1 MNAAIRELTALVD
14 LQRRR
19 LEAVHTT
26 LERALTDE
34 ITRLGKTP
42 VSALIIAGLLENYYT
57 CLETIFLRISQHFE
71 NRLGSD
77 RWHTDLLQKMTL
89 EIKGVRVA
97 AVSEAAFPPLLQL
110 LQFRHFKRNYF
121 ELEYDWDRLDFLVG
135 KLRQA
140 QPLVTRDL
148 QRFGRFM
155 SALDQ
160 S

>member
-1 MNAAIRELTALVD
+1 MNAAIRELRAVVD

-19 LEAVHTT
+19 LEAVQGTI
-26 LERALTDE
+26 ERALTDE

-57 CLETIFLRISQHFE
+57 CLETIFVRISQHFE

-77 RWHTDLLQKMTL
+77 RWHTDLLQNTTL

-110 LQFRHFKRNYF
+110 LQFRQFKRNYF

-140 QPLVTRDL
+140 HPLVTRDL

>member
-1 MNAAIRELTALVD
+1 MNAAIRELTAVVD

-26 LERALTDE
+26 LEGALTDE

-140 QPLVTRDL
+140 HPLVTRDL

>member
-1 MNAAIRELTALVD
+1 MNAAIRELRALVD

-19 LEAVHTT
+19 LEAVHAT

-57 CLETIFLRISQHFE
+57 CLETIFVRISQHFE

-77 RWHTDLLQKMTL
+77 RWHRDLLEKMTL
-89 EIKGVRVA
+89 EIEGVRVA

-110 LQFRHFKRNYF
+110 LQFRHFKHYYF

>member
-1 MNAAIRELTALVD
+1 MNAAIRELTALVE
-14 LQRRR
+14 LHRRR

-57 CLETIFLRISQHFE
+57 CLETIFVRISQHFE
-71 NRLGSD
+71 NRFGSD
-77 RWHTDLLQKMTL
+77 RWHRDLLEKMTL
-89 EIKGVRVA
+89 EIEGVRVA

-110 LQFRHFKRNYF
+110 LQFRHFKHYYF

>member
-1 MNAAIRELTALVD
+1 MNAAIRELTALVE
-14 LQRRR
+14 LHRRR

-57 CLETIFLRISQHFE
+57 CLETIFVRISQHFE

-121 ELEYDWDRLDFLVG
+121 ELEPDWDRLDFLVG

>member
-1 MNAAIRELTALVD
+1 MNAAIRELTALVE
-14 LQRRR
+14 LHRRR
-19 LEAVHTT
+19 LEAVHGT

-57 CLETIFLRISQHFE
+57 CLETIFVRISQHFE

-110 LQFRHFKRNYF
+110 LQFRHFKHYYF

>member
-14 LQRRR
+14 LHRRR

>member
-1 MNAAIRELTALVD
+1 MNAAIRELTALVE
-14 LQRRR
+14 LHRRR

-71 NRLGSD
+71 NPLGSD

-110 LQFRHFKRNYF
+110 LQFRHFKHYYF

>member
-1 MNAAIRELTALVD
+1 MNAAIRELRAVVD

-19 LEAVHTT
+19 LEAVQGTI
-26 LERALTDE
+26 ERALTDE

-77 RWHTDLLQKMTL
+77 RWQRDLLQKMTL

-140 QPLVTRDL
+140 HPLVTRDL

>member
-14 LQRRR
+14 LHRRR
-19 LEAVHTT
+19 LEAVRETI
-26 LERALTDE
+26 ERALTDE
-34 ITRLGKTP
+34 IPRLGKTP

-57 CLETIFLRISQHFE
+57 CLETILLRISQHFE

-121 ELEYDWDRLDFLVG
+121 ELEHDWDRLDFLVG